1 MIKKYLFYLT
11 ILISIIFGQN
21 VKASNEIKIIF
32 KINNEIITNQDI
44 VDESN
49 YLISLNNQ
57 LQNLSKKEI
66 TKIAEESLIREK
78 IKLKEIKR
86 NFNIQNFNDDI
97 LVKRIIKDFY
107 TKLNLNNEKDFEIYL
122 QKYDVSIAGVI
133 EKIKIEVMWNQM
145 IANRFSNQINIDE
158 DKLKKKILDEE
169 LNIQNIV
176 EFDLAEIVF
185 QANNQNELNSIL
197 SEIEMNIKTIG
208 FNSTA
213 NKFSI
218 SSSAKFGGKIGKIKE
233 GQLSKNIKNELKDL
247 IEGQYTRPIKVS
259 NGFLILFINKKE
271 IIKSEIDKQ
280 KMLKEMVDFER
291 NNQFERFSQIYY
303 NKIKLDSEINE

>member
-1 MIKKYLFYLT
+1 MIKKYFFYLT

-21 VKASNEIKIIF
+21 VKASNEIKIVF

-44 VDESN
+44 INESN

-57 LQNLSKKEI
+57 LQELSKKEI

-86 NFNIQNFNDDI
+86 NFNIQNFNDNT
-97 LVKRIIKDFY
+97 LVERIIKDFY
-107 TKLNLNNEKDFEIYL
+107 TKLNLNNKKDFEIYL
-122 QKYDVSIAGVI
+122 KQYDVSIAGVI
-133 EKIKIEVMWNQM
+133 EKIKIEVMWNKM
-145 IANRFSNQINIDE
+145 IANRFSNQININEDE
-158 DKLKKKILDEE
+158 LKKKILDEE
-169 LNIQNIV
+169 LNIQNV
-176 EFDLAEIVF
+176 VVFDLAEIVF

-208 FNSTA
+208 FNSAA

-233 GQLSKNIKNELKDL
+233 SQLSKNIKNELKDL
-247 IEGQYTRPIKVS
+247 TEGQYTRPIKVG
-259 NGFLILFINKKE
+259 NGFLILLINKKE

-280 KMLKEMVDFER
+280 KLLKEMVDFER

-303 NKIKLDSEINE
+303 NKIKLDTEIK